1 MTEYE
6 QRPYQQEAIKAGVAA
21 FTERNHT
28 SVLLESPVGSGKTYM
43 ALEMIHR
50 LQENLGRSL
59 KIGWVA
65 PRHHLLRQMM
75 EANRDLYRD
84 NIRPVSL
91 FEKVPPEVDL
101 VVLDEAHHEA
111 TQSCVL
117 LYEKM
122 RAHWTIG
129 LSATPMRTDRM
140 KLSFQETIRTC
151 SIGRLVREGY
161 LSEFNTYLIPNYGVD
176 TVADFYLADP
186 GRWGKSLVFFSTIAE
201 CMTFRDRLAASG
213 VGCEVVT
220 SESDKEQQIELFANG
235 FVQVIANVAMLTE
248 GFDQPDVTSIFARDA
263 SRLPTIQMCGRGLRR
278 SPGKVACNMVQ
289 SANTNYLFERVAQPR
304 NAFRWQQGLWLA
316 LTDGTEEIEQTL
328 KETLRRMGVREKTD
342 RKARKDDFRHAAR
355 VVPQRF
361 ERKIKRL
368 EQAERAEKA
377 YYTTFGDIYD
387 ALARFRAAA
396 HSECWGTEPGP
407 CAIHLNKGL
416 GTSMERV
423 TAIPNFLRDGDQ
435 VVPALSVN
443 LRACAEQI
451 GRKAVSHRRL
461 AIELLRGMVRLRLSA
476 TGREP
481 NANEISLML
490 EDLGYSDLANTF
502 RRGTPVAA
510 VISKADALLAEIVP
524 RFRVVLMS
532 SFSAT
537 AKGDARYYLSRKK
550 LCELCLSASRSE
562 KHTGWQ

>member
-6 QRPYQQEAIKAGVAA
+6 QRPYQQEAIKSGVAA

-50 LQENLGRSL
+50 LQEHLGRSL

-75 EANRDLYRD
+75 EANRDLHRD

-91 FEKVPPEVDL
+91 FEKMPPEVDL

-140 KLSFQETIRTC
+140 KLSFQDTIRTC

-186 GRWGKSLVFFSTIAE
+186 ARWGKSLVFFSTIAE
-201 CMTFRDRLAASG
+201 CMAFRDRLAEGG

-220 SESDKEQQIELFANG
+220 SDSDKEHQIDMFSSG
-235 FVQVIANVAMLTE
+235 HVPVIANVAMLTE

-263 SRLPTIQMCGRGLRR
+263 SRLPTIQMCGRGLRL

-304 NAFRWQQGLWLA
+304 NAFRWQQGRWLA

-328 KETLRRMGVREKTD
+328 KETLRRMGVREKED
-342 RKARKDDFRHAAR
+342 RKTRRSDFRHAAQ
-355 VVPQRF
+355 VAPQKF
-361 ERKIKRL
+361 TRKIRRL
-368 EQAERAEKA
+368 EQAEKAEKS
-377 YYTTFGDIYD
+377 YYAAFGGIYD
-387 ALARFRAAA
+387 ALARFREAA
-396 HSECWGTEPGP
+396 HAACWRSEPGP
-407 CAIHLNKGL
+407 CAIHLNKSF
-416 GTSMERV
+416 GTSVERV
-423 TAIPNFLRDGDQ
+423 TAIPNFLRDGDLI
-435 VVPALSVN
+435 VPALSVN
-443 LRACAEQI
+443 LRVCVSQLDRHAL
-451 GRKAVSHRRL
+451 SHRRL
-461 AIELLRGMVRLRLSA
+461 AIELLKGMIRLRWS
-476 TGREP
+476 TGDESGT
-481 NANEISLML
+481 EDVSMVLD
-490 EDLGYSDLANTF
+490 DLGYNDFASTY
-502 RRGTPVAA
+502 RRNTPVAA
-510 VISKADALLAEIVP
+510 VLQLANELLADIMP
-524 RFRVVLMS
+524 SFRFALYD
-532 SFSAT
+532 SFGAT
-537 AKGDARYYLSRKK
+537 AKGDARYYEKVKK
-550 LCELCLSASRSE
+550 SSIRS
-562 KHTGWQ
+562 